1 MTTDQTLTL
10 LAILAWPSVAVIAGV
25 AFVHGIRLLV
35 EAIFDQTA
43 RMALAKAA
51 SDDKWRTLANQ
62 ALARTTQSVDAVHHT
77 LVNHRQHL
85 KHEASFET
93 TRWINFWSSALQ
105 STLPATVA
113 AVIASTKPTETSTA
127 ERALL
132 TVLAAVGG
140 IPGER
145 EDEAVRQLV
154 REVRKL
160 YSELAHPT
168 PEPPPRK
175 RARDPEEEF
184 LDEVFGIQDS
194 DDGVGGDGS
203 GDGEHAEFIETEEI

>member
-1 MTTDQTLTL
+1 MTVDQTLTL
-10 LAILAWPSVAVIAGV
+10 LAILAWPTVAVIAGV
-25 AFVHGIRLLV
+25 AFVHGVRLLV
-35 EAIFDQTA
+35 DAAVDHSS
-43 RMALAKAA
+43 RMALVRAD
-51 SDDKWRTLANQ
+51 SDTKWRN
-62 ALARTTQSVDAVHHT
+62 
-77 LVNHRQHL
+77 LV
-85 KHEASFET
+85 
-93 TRWINFWSSALQ
+93 SAMVQ
-105 STLPATVA
+105 STLPATMR
-113 AVIASTKPTETSTA
+113 AVIDSAKPTEASTA

-154 REVRKL
+154 REVRKM

-168 PEPPPRK
+168 PEPALRK

-194 DDGVGGDGS
+194 DDGAGS
-203 GDGEHAEFIETEEI
+203 GDGKHAEFIETEDAL